1 MAAVLTEPR
10 AFYGSARPGPLQLVA
25 QGFRDL
31 WSRRRLARYLVQ
43 ADLTKTGA
51 NTLLGNV
58 WWVMDPLLQM
68 AVYVV
73 FVSVILD
80 NKTPDYPLFVFA
92 AILPWKWF
100 SSGVNDAI
108 LSVLAQER
116 IIKQVAFPKIILPTA
131 ATISG
136 IVSFAFGMIP
146 LAALMLLFYRD
157 RVSPTI
163 VLIPVIAVVQFCFT
177 LAVAVALSALNVFY
191 RDIGN
196 LARHV
201 LRLWFYLSPALYTED
216 QINHISVN
224 HPELATLYQLNPF
237 AVLFESYHA
246 VIFYDTMPDWIALGA
261 LLLFSLVFLTFC
273 VYLFKRVEPSFA
285 KVL

>member
-261 LLLFSLVFLTFC
+261 LLLFSLVLLTFC

>member
-1 MAAVLTEPR
+1 MAAVLTEPQ
-10 AFYGSARPGPLQLVA
+10 AFYGSARPGPLRLVA

-51 NTLLGNV
+51 NTLLGNI

-100 SSGVNDAI
+100 SSGINDAI
-108 LSVLAQER
+108 LSIVAREQ
-116 IIKQVAFPKIILPTA
+116 IIKQVSFPKIVLPTA
-131 ATISG
+131 ATVGG
-136 IVSFAFGMIP
+136 IVSFMFGMIP
-146 LAALMLLFYRD
+146 LVALILLFYAD
-157 RVSPTI
+157 RMSPTI
-163 VLIPVIAVVQFCFT
+163 LLIPVVAMVQFFFT

-201 LRLWFYLSPALYTED
+201 LRLWFYLSPALYTEA
-216 QINHISVN
+216 QVAHLSVN

-237 AVLFESYHA
+237 AVLFEAYHA
-246 VIFYDTMPDWIALGA
+246 VIFYDTMPDWEALGA
-261 LLLFSLVFLTFC
+261 LLAFSLVFLAVC
-273 VYLFKRVEPSFA
+273 IYIFKRVEPSFA

>member
-10 AFYGSARPGPLQLVA
+10 AFYGATRPGPLHLIA

-58 WWVMDPLLQM
+58 WWIMDPLLQM

-73 FVSVILD
+73 FVEIIVG
-80 NKTPDYPLFVFA
+80 NRTPDYPLFVFA

-100 SSGVNDAI
+100 SSGINEAT
-108 LSVLAQER
+108 LSIVAQER
-116 IIKQVAFPKIILPTA
+116 IIKQVSFPKIVLPTA
-131 ATISG
+131 ATVGG

-146 LAALMLLFYRD
+146 LLALIVLFYSD
-157 RVSPTI
+157 RLNPTLL
-163 VLIPVIAVVQFCFT
+163 LIPAVAVVQFVFT
-177 LAVAVALSALNVFY
+177 LALAIVLSSLNVFY
-191 RDIGN
+191 RDVGN
-196 LARHV
+196 LMRHV
-201 LRLWFYLSPALYTED
+201 LRLWFYLSPALYTQE
-216 QINHISVN
+216 QVGNLTAN
-224 HPELATLYQLNPF
+224 HPELAKLYELNPF
-237 AVLFESYHA
+237 TILFGAYHA
-246 VIFYDTMPDWIALGA
+246 VIFYGTQPDWLALLA
-261 LLLFSLVFLTFC
+261 LLLFSCILLAIC
-273 VYLFKRVEPSFA
+273 VLIFKRVEPAFA

>member
-1 MAAVLTEPR
+1 MSAVLSEPL
-10 AFYGSARPGPLQLVA
+10 AIYGAARPGPLALIV

-51 NTLLGNV
+51 NTLLGNI

-73 FVSVILD
+73 FVQIIVG

-108 LSVLAQER
+108 LSILSQER
-116 IIKQVAFPKIILPTA
+116 IIKQVAFPKIVLPTA
-131 ATISG
+131 ATVSG

-146 LAALMLLFYRD
+146 LVALIVLFYSD
-157 RVSPTI
+157 RLSPTLL
-163 VLIPVIAVVQFCFT
+163 LIPAVAIVQFVFT
-177 LAVAVALSALNVFY
+177 LAVAIVLSALNVFY
-191 RDIGN
+191 RDVGN
-196 LARHV
+196 LMRHV
-201 LRLWFYLSPALYTED
+201 LRLWFYLSPALYTQD
-216 QINHISVN
+216 QVAHLSVN
-224 HPELATLYQLNPF
+224 HPELATLYGLNPF
-237 AVLFESYHA
+237 AVILEAYHA
-246 VIFYDTMPDWIALGA
+246 VIFYGTQPDWQALGG
-261 LLLFSLVFLTFC
+261 LLGVSLILLAVAILI
-273 VYLFKRVEPSFA
+273 FKRVEPAFA

>member
-10 AFYGSARPGPLQLVA
+10 AFYGSVRPGPLQLVA

-80 NKTPDYPLFVFA
+80 NKTADYPLFVFA

-131 ATISG
+131 AAISG

-157 RVSPTI
+157 RVSPTL

-177 LAVAVALSALNVFY
+177 LAVAIALSALNVFY

-246 VIFYDTMPDWIALGA
+246 VIFYDTMPDWLALGA
-261 LLLFSLVFLTFC
+261 LLLFSLVFLTLC